1 MFYELG
7 RNKKPVLTAHSEI
20 KTTGAAKHFLMSAG
34 MVREFEGWV
43 AAVSRLIAARARND
57 DAAELLEF
65 ALALPLIL
73 VMLIGM
79 LDFAHAYNI
88 KQKLANAA
96 REGARVGT
104 SLGYGDTSNTTTT
117 SVQTIKDDVTTYL
130 ADAGIDTS
138 FIGTSVSWTPA
149 PSGVGTYYTT
159 SGGVNYGLKVERL
172 YHVIDTT
179 SGADILSVKVTL
191 NYPYNWTYGFNH
203 IIKLLLPS
211 STFAGTIDIETDT
224 TMSY

>member
-1 MFYELG
+1 M
-7 RNKKPVLTAHSEI
+7 LTAHSEM
-20 KTTGAAKHFLMSAG
+20 KTTGAAKHFRLSAEL
-34 MVREFEGWV
+34 VRELGDRV
-43 AAVSRLIAARARND
+43 AAVSRLIAIRARND

-73 VMLIGM
+73 VMLIGL

-104 SLGYGDTSNTTTT
+104 SLGYGDTTSTSTT

-130 ADAGIDTS
+130 ADAGLDTS

-149 PSGVGTYYTT
+149 PSCVGTYYTT
-159 SGGVNYGLKVERL
+159 SGGVSYGLEIERCYKVPNP
-172 YHVIDTT
+172 T
-179 SGADILSVKVTL
+179 GGDILSVKVTL
-191 NYPYNWTYGFNH
+191 TYPYNWTYGFNH
-203 IIKLLLPS
+203 IITMLVPS

>member
-7 RNKKPVLTAHSEI
+7 RNKKHVLTAHSEM
-20 KTTGAAKHFLMSAG
+20 KTTGTSKHFQLSAG
-34 MVREFEGWV
+34 LAWGLGDRV
-43 AAVSRLIAARARND
+43 AAVSRLIATHARND

-73 VMLIGM
+73 VMLIGL

-96 REGARVGT
+96 REGARVGQ
-104 SLGYGDTSNTTTT
+104 SLGNLDTTSSSTT
-117 SVQTIKDDVTTYL
+117 SVQTIKDDVTNYL
-130 ADAGIDTS
+130 AGAGLDTS

-149 PSGVGTYYTT
+149 PSCLGTYYTT
-159 SGGVNYGLKVERL
+159 SGGVNYGLEIERCYKVPNP
-172 YHVIDTT
+172 T
-179 SGADILSVKVTL
+179 GGDILSVRVTL
-191 NYPYNWTYGFNH
+191 TYPYNWTYGFNH
-203 IIKLLLPS
+203 IIQMLVPS
-211 STFAGTIDIETDT
+211 SNFAGTIDIETDT

>member
-1 MFYELG
+1 M
-7 RNKKPVLTAHSEI
+7 LTAKSEM
-20 KTTGAAKHFLMSAG
+20 KTTGAVKNFLLSARQTQG
-34 MVREFEGWV
+34 LGGRI
-43 AAVSRLIAARARND
+43 AAVSRLIATRARND

-73 VMLIGM
+73 VMLIGL

-96 REGARVGT
+96 REGARVGQ
-104 SLGYGDTSNTTTT
+104 SLGYSDTSNTSTT
-117 SVQTIKDDVTTYL
+117 SVQTIKDDVTNYL
-130 ADAGIDTS
+130 AGAGVDTS

-172 YHVIDTT
+172 YHVIDSAT
-179 SGADILSVKVTL
+179 GADILSVKVTL
-191 NYPYNWTYGFNH
+191 NYPYNWSYGFNH
-203 IIKLLLPS
+203 IIKMLVPS
-211 STFAGTIDIETDT
+211 STFAGTIDLGADT

>member
-1 MFYELG
+1 MFFELG
-7 RNKKPVLTAHSEI
+7 RSKKAVLTAQSEM
-20 KTTGAAKHFLMSAG
+20 KTTGAAKHFPLTAG
-34 MVREFEGWV
+34 LVRRLGDKV
-43 AAVSRLIAARARND
+43 ASISRLIATRARND

-73 VMLIGM
+73 VMLVGL

-96 REGARVGT
+96 REGARVGQ
-104 SLGYGDTSNTTTT
+104 SLGFTDTSSTSTT
-117 SVQTIKDDVTTYL
+117 SVQTIKDDVTNYL
-130 ADAGIDTS
+130 AGAGVDTS

-172 YHVIDTT
+172 YHVIDST

-191 NYPYNWTYGFNH
+191 NYPYNWSYGFNH
-203 IIKLLLPS
+203 IIKMLVPS
-211 STFAGTIDIETDT
+211 STFAGTIDIETDA